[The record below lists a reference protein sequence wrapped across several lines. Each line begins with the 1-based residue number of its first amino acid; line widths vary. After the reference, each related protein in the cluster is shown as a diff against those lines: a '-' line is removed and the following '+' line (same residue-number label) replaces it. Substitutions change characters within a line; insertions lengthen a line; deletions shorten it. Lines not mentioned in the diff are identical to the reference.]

1 MSGQALPARCRLL
14 PGPSPPS
21 RSPRSLV
28 RCALEADAAQSMRG
42 GRRAFGALRD
52 GYPPSPP
59 SRCCNRWG
67 VPPLPGAE
75 LVWPR
80 RLAVLAAACCC
91 SCRVLAGVA
100 CSYKTRHTRCG
111 APGRGVRP
119 GSRAARAR
127 GEQRP
132 WPLAR
137 PARRRKSAPP
147 CAPRPRC
154 APTSAGPL
162 LPVSLRL
169 RRRRRLV
176 PRQMLDRE

>member
-28 RCALEADAAQSMRG
+28 RCALEADAAYHMRG
-42 GRRAFGALRD
+42 GRRAFGALRG

-59 SRCCNRWG
+59 LRCCNYWG

-127 GEQRP
+127 REQRP

-137 PARRRKSAPP
+137 PARRRSPRRLALPVRAARRRPLAP
-147 CAPRPRC
+147 CSLSRC
-154 APTSAGPL
+154 ACVAAAAWCL
-162 LPVSLRL
+162 ARC
-169 RRRRRLV
+169 
-176 PRQMLDRE
+176 